1 MRLVWIFLWMY
12 GGILFQVWA
21 KLNLWVC
28 MTLGVKGHWR
38 AKQSETSE
46 WQKGIMQVV

>member
-1 MRLVWIFLWMY
+1 
-12 GGILFQVWA
+12 
-21 KLNLWVC
+21 

-46 WQKGIMQVV
+46 WQKVHYAGCVTLTMGDPELWEM